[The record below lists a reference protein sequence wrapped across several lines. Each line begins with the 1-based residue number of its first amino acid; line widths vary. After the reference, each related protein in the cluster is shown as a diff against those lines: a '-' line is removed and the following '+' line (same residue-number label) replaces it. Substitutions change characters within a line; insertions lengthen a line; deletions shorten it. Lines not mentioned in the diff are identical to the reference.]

1 MRLEDIAKEVGLLPI
16 TGATHLLFIAN
27 ARFSNDAV
35 EYARKVSKRA
45 AVGIYLL
52 DRDDFN
58 ALRESPMSIAR
69 LLRVRAEEML
79 DSGRPEMYGR

>member
-1 MRLEDIAKEVGLLPI
+1 M
-16 TGATHLLFIAN
+16 
-27 ARFSNDAV
+27 
-35 EYARKVSKRA
+35 EYARAVSKRT

-52 DRDDFN
+52 DQEDFN

-79 DSGRPEMYGR
+79 DSGRPEMYAR

>member
-1 MRLEDIAKEVGLLPI
+1 MSPRRNDFPVSQRAEL
-16 TGATHLLFIAN
+16 
-27 ARFSNDAV
+27 RSSDAV
-35 EYARKVSKRA
+35 EYARAVSKRT

-52 DRDDFN
+52 DQADFE

-79 DSGRPEMYGR
+79 DAGRPGMYSR